1 MLPKETNLEESIENF
16 LVSSGYE
23 QGVSQEFDLQ
33 YCLFSEDLFRFLE
46 VTQKDKMDE
55 FKETRG
61 SSWKKAF
68 LDLIDSNIK
77 KRGLIDVLRHGIE
90 DAMVDGTFDL
100 IYYKPNSNLN
110 KSDFEK
116 YSENIF
122 KVTRQLKYST
132 KNNNTLDMV
141 LSINGFPVVVM
152 ELKNPFTNQNVYDAI
167 KQFKEDRD
175 PREKMFGFNT
185 RVLTYFAVDTDEV
198 YMTTELKKNKTY
210 FLPFNKGNKGGK
222 GNPEAPEGKVK
233 TYYLWEEILKQ
244 DSLLDII
251 KRFYFIEED
260 KIKKTKTA
268 IFPRYHQLDA
278 VRKMVADLIKNKAG
292 LNYLIEHSA
301 GSGKTNTIAW
311 TAHRVA
317 SLYDENDDPIFD
329 TVIVVTDRKVLDKQL
344 QDAVY
349 QLDHKNGVVLKIDKD
364 KSSKDLAKAIENN
377 IKIIITTIQKFP
389 YAIDHIEQL
398 EQRKYA
404 VIIDEAH
411 SSTSGENM
419 NKLKETLAGKTLEE
433 AAKEQEEIEK
443 NEKSSMDKMTE
454 LIAKRTGLKNISFF
468 AFTATPKNKT
478 MQIFGRKGED
488 NLPHEFHLYSMKQA
502 IEEGFI
508 LDVLKNYMPV
518 NVYYKIGK
526 KIEDNPEF
534 DKGEAKRA
542 INKFVSLNEYN
553 IRTKSE
559 TIVEDFMNNRSMWI
573 EGDAKAMVVT
583 ASRLHAVR
591 YKLAID
597 KYIKEKGYNIK
608 TLVAFSGKVKDKDKG
623 IEYTETEMN
632 KKDTI
637 DIKESNLTKIFDKD
651 EFKILI
657 VAEKYQTGFNQPK
670 LCAMYVDKKLDGV
683 KTVQT
688 LSRLNRTY
696 PNKQTFILDFQNSVE
711 DIQKAYE
718 PYFEMTNIDKVTD
731 PNVVNSLWYQLHSY
745 GIYTDEEINDFAI
758 LYYKDKRTA
767 SQDAKMNN
775 IVDKAV
781 ERYHYI
787 KADNEEEADEF
798 KKKCQKYIT
807 FYNFLLQ
814 IYPLKNLNLLR
825 LQIYLVAL
833 LKKLREG
840 GKKKL
845 NLDNMLSLDYYKLK
859 KLGKDDKKGVDI
871 SLSYGDGILT
881 GISEN
886 AVSRVNEDN
895 EEYLDDIINRINDV
909 FGIGLTEEDRIHI
922 DGFEKIFKQND
933 KLMEVAKNNSY
944 EDLVDVFARMY
955 FKRGIV
961 KAKNRN
967 DRLVR
972 EIFTNNN
979 LENFMINYFA
989 EKLYDEAKKQN
1000 RT

>member
-1 MLPKETNLEESIENF
+1 MLPKEINLEENIENF

-33 YCLFSEDLFRFLE
+33 YCLFTEDLFRFLE
-46 VTQKDKMDE
+46 ATQKDKLDE

-61 SSWKKAF
+61 ASWRKAF
-68 LDLIDSNIK
+68 LDLVDSNIK
-77 KRGLIDVLRHGIE
+77 RRGLIDVLRHGIE
-90 DAMVDGTFDL
+90 DIMVDGTFNL

-110 KSDFEK
+110 KGDLEK
-116 YSENIF
+116 YRENIF

-132 KNNNTLDMV
+132 KNNNTLDIV

-152 ELKNPFTNQNVYDAI
+152 ELKNQFTNQDVYDAI

-175 PREKMFGFNT
+175 PKEKMFGFNT

-233 TYYLWEEILKQ
+233 TYYLWEEILRQ

-251 KRFYFIEED
+251 KRFYFIQED
-260 KIKKTKTA
+260 KKKKTKRA

-278 VRKMVADLIKNKAG
+278 VRKMVADLRKNKAG
-292 LNYLIEHSA
+292 LNYLIQHSA

-317 SLYDENDDPIFD
+317 SLYDENDNPIFD
-329 TVIVVTDRKVLDKQL
+329 AVIVVTDRKVLDKQL

-349 QLDHKNGVVLKIDKD
+349 QLDHKSGVVLKIDDD
-364 KSSKDLAKAIENN
+364 KSSIDLARAIEGNV
-377 IKIIITTIQKFP
+377 KIIITTIQKFP
-389 YAIDHIEQL
+389 YAINHIKEL

-419 NKLKETLAGKTLEE
+419 SKLKETLAGKTLEE
-433 AAKEQEEIEK
+433 AAKEQEAAEK

-478 MQIFGRKGED
+478 MQIFGRMGED

-518 NVYYKIGK
+518 SVYYKIGK

-542 INKFVSLNEYN
+542 INKFFSLNEYN

-559 TIVEDFMNNRSMWI
+559 TIVEDFMDNRSMWI
-573 EGDAKAMVVT
+573 EGNAKAMVVT

-597 KYIKEKGYNIK
+597 KYIQERGYNIK
-608 TLVAFSGKVKDKDKG
+608 TLVAFSGTVKDDDKDV
-623 IEYTETEMN
+623 EYTEVEMN
-632 KKDTI
+632 KKDAP
-637 DIKESNLTKIFDKD
+637 DIKESNLSEIFDKD

-657 VAEKYQTGFNQPK
+657 VAEKYQTGFDQPK

-696 PNKQTFILDFQNSVE
+696 PNKQTFVLDFQNSVE
-711 DIQKAYE
+711 DIQKAYK
-718 PYFEMTNIDKVTD
+718 PYFEMTNIDKITN
-731 PNVVNSLWYQLHSY
+731 PNVVNDLWYQLHSY

-758 LYYKDKRTA
+758 LYYKDKRTNA
-767 SQDAKMNN
+767 QDAKMSN
-775 IVDKAV
+775 IIDKAV
-781 ERYHYI
+781 ERYCYLE
-787 KADNEEEADEF
+787 ASSEEEADEF
-798 KKKCQKYIT
+798 KKKCQKYII

-833 LKKLREG
+833 LRKLPKKSKYRID
-840 GKKKL
+840 
-845 NLDNMLSLDYYKLK
+845 LDDILSLDYYKLK

-871 SLSYGDGILT
+871 SLSSGDGVLT

-886 AVSRVNEDN
+886 AVSRINEEDG
-895 EEYLDDIINRINDV
+895 EYLDDIISRINDV

-922 DGFEKIFKQND
+922 DGFEQIFKQND

-944 EDLVDVFARMY
+944 EDLLDVFARMY

-961 KAKNRN
+961 KAKSGN

-972 EIFTNNN
+972 EILTNNN

-989 EKLYDEAKKQN
+989 EKLYNEAKK
-1000 RT
+1000 